1 MPTHF
6 RTGINFFPPD
16 HPFHSMGVPLI
27 PAHWHIDG
35 DDFDRDETGIATS
48 YTETAVGAG
57 TSVLTPGK
65 GGLLLLTNAAADDN
79 SLFLQRPTA
88 NFLLDSAKDAFW
100 TSRFQISDAVQSDLI
115 MGLQA
120 DDTTP
125 LDVTDG
131 IFFIKADGSASVDLV
146 QEKTNAQT
154 VRSGVHTVV
163 AATMVELSWYYSA
176 ARQEILA
183 AVNGQVV
190 TSLALSANFPNTVGL
205 CPSFGIQNGEAVA
218 KTMTIDYWFAGE
230 QR

>member
-1 MPTHF
+1 
-6 RTGINFFPPD
+6 
-16 HPFHSMGVPLI
+16 
-27 PAHWHIDG
+27 
-35 DDFDRDETGIATS
+35 
-48 YTETAVGAG
+48 
-57 TSVLTPGK
+57 
-65 GGLLLLTNAAADDN
+65 
-79 SLFLQRPTA
+79 
-88 NFLLDSAKDAFW
+88 
-100 TSRFQISDAVQSDLI
+100 

-183 AVNGQVV
+183 AVNGQIV